1 MSIDMKKSW
10 NIEITLCRIFD
21 GTYEE
26 AEEVAKEEVEYH
38 YQKIDGD
45 QFVSYPVACSVKE
58 IKNKG

>member
-1 MSIDMKKSW
+1 MKQSW
-10 NIEITLCRIFD
+10 NIEITLRGTLD

-58 IKNKG
+58 IKHKEDV